1 MREGFHYPLQMVVYN
16 HLITDKTIKCSL
28 SRQTKPG
35 VNKQHQ
41 ADLEKH
47 DSMLAKADLEK

>member
-1 MREGFHYPLQMVVYN
+1 MREGFYYLLQMVVYN
-16 HLITDKTIKCSL
+16 HLITDKTIKSSL